1 MELPPMI
8 DCIRI
13 VFVASVLFFLF
24 LGLIYLS
31 ILNWAMCGT
40 PAHVKKI
47 TQKHWT
53 KAQVKERY
61 EAIKEKPMT
70 ISSITHK
77 LPPQLQRRYIIT
89 GGSGLVG
96 GYLVLLLIARGQ
108 PPESIRIV
116 DFQKPHRNDMV
127 VGPAAEVDFV
137 KTDISSKTAVAE
149 AFARP
154 WHPSV
159 KHLPLTVFHTAAV
172 IVPSDRSELVYGLC
186 QKVNIHGTRILVE
199 EAQAAGA
206 DVFIATSSGSV
217 SIRPVEFWISPWE
230 LLTKGPR
237 YHAQVL
243 DESDFW
249 KPLRPHHEYFGN
261 YPASKAFAERIVC
274 GANSDKMRTGCIRP
288 ANGIYGNPTDNIIG
302 SPLAMGLFPS
312 WTPQIAQSYIHA
324 INCAVAHL
332 NMEAA
337 LDPVDSASRP
347 QAGRPFTVTDP
358 NPPITNRTLWSM
370 ISTLSITMFRTV
382 RILCPVLILMVAH
395 AIEWYALLPYRYPR
409 FKRIIPPLNNDIKH
423 LKPPLFTITTHLIAN
438 HQGDA
443 TKPVS
448 EGGIGYT
455 GLTTSMDGMIQEV
468 LEWNQEHEGVSRRN
482 RRKYIS
488 SVTLAEE
495 IRKLGEAAMAVGG

>member
-8 DCIRI
+8 DCVRI
-13 VFVASVLFFLF
+13 VFVASVLFFL
-24 LGLIYLS
+24 LLALLYLS

-40 PAHVKKI
+40 PADVKKV

-53 KAQVKERY
+53 KAQVRERY
-61 EAIKEKPMT
+61 EAIKARPMT
-70 ISSITHK
+70 ISSIAHK
-77 LPPQLQRRYIIT
+77 LPPQLQRRYIVT

-96 GYLVLLLIARGQ
+96 GYIVLLLLARGQ

-137 KTDISSKTAVAE
+137 KTDISSRAAVAQ

-159 KHLPLTVFHTAAV
+159 AHLPLTVFHTAAV
-172 IVPSDRSELVYGLC
+172 IVPSDRSELVSGLC
-186 QKVNIHGTRILVE
+186 QKVNIDGTRNLIE
-199 EAQAAGA
+199 EAKAAGA
-206 DVFIATSSGSV
+206 DVFVATSSASIT
-217 SIRPVEFWISPWE
+217 IRPVEFWISPWE

-249 KPLRPHHEYFGN
+249 KPLRPQNEYFAN
-261 YPASKAFAERIVC
+261 YSASKAHAERIVC
-274 GANSDKMRTGCIRP
+274 DANSDKMRTGTIRP
-288 ANGIYGNPTDNIIG
+288 ANAIYGNPIDNIIG
-302 SPLAMGLFPS
+302 GSLAMVIFPS

-332 NMEAA
+332 NMEAV

-370 ISTLSITMFRTV
+370 MSTLSITTFRTV
-382 RILCPVLILMVAH
+382 RIFFPVVVLMAAH
-395 AIEWYALLPYRYPR
+395 VIEWYSLLPYRYPR
-409 FKRIIPPLNNDIKH
+409 FKRIFPPLNNDMKH
-423 LKPPLFTITTHLIAN
+423 LKPPLFTITTHLVAN

-443 TKPVS
+443 TRPVS
-448 EGGIGYT
+448 EGGLGYT